1 MLLNNEITLSDLH
14 SQSDEIIFWQKNIE
28 ETPFPEQLT
37 NISLLQKRT
46 HKAID
51 RVYDT
56 MHKELDALPEYDFS
70 IDVLKYMQ
78 STVNELY
85 AFNHDCYNA
94 MQINELTEKNTNYI
108 YEISAL
114 IDEYIRQVDKLKKIA
129 SVHIGE
135 DNTNDT
141 IDILNKKINDLRH
154 TLSDAVK
161 FAILLSKINT
171 YMLNTLSVTGFWVQL
186 MAWYEPYFKPGASTD
201 GLDDIIR
208 KQTDYF
214 HAFGH

>member
-1 MLLNNEITLSDLH
+1 MSSNNEITLSELH
-14 SQSDEIIFWQKNIE
+14 DQSDEIIFWQKNIE
-28 ETPFPEQLT
+28 EIPFPEQLKDI
-37 NISLLQKRT
+37 NIHQKRT

-56 MHKELDALPEYDFS
+56 IHKELDTLPEYDFS
-70 IDVLKYMQ
+70 VDVLKQMQ
-78 STVNELY
+78 SIVNELY

-108 YEISAL
+108 YETSAL

-154 TLSDAVK
+154 TLSEAVK

-186 MAWYEPYFKPGASTD
+186 MAWYEPYFRPEAPAD